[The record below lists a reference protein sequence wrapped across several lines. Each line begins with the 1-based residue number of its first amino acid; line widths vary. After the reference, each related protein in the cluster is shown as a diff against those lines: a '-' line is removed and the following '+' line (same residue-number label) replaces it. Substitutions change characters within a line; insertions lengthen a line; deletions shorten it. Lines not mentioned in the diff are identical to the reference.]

1 MGSSLSKIPEIVL
14 PAVLMTWKICLLI
27 VFSSLNSKLEFIC
40 IEVEPTQKIFPKRRC
55 SKAPNSSKKR
65 EKLIVVIV
73 TREAEAQAIMQMDHG
88 KMKK

>member
-1 MGSSLSKIPEIVL
+1 MMDRNHQELKCFIIILHNV
-14 PAVLMTWKICLLI
+14 LI

-40 IEVEPTQKIFPKRRC
+40 IEVEPTQKIFPTRRC

-65 EKLIVVIV
+65 EKPIVVLV